1 MNIEEFHNIF
11 KEECKKNDIEYDKE
25 KSEKLYQYMNLILDW
40 NEKINVTAIKEEK
53 EFIVKHF
60 IDSLTISGFLKDS
73 DRILDIGT
81 GAGFPGIPLKIYF
94 PMIKASLIDSVNKKI
109 IVLEDVIE
117 KLNLDKIEVLHVRA
131 EELAKDSDYREG
143 FDVVTTRAVSNLA
156 TISEYMLPFVKI
168 GGKAICMKGP
178 NIEHEMED
186 AEKAI
191 NLLGGK
197 IEDVKKLNIN
207 GEFERNIIIIK
218 KVKHTDKKYPRGQG
232 KPAKEPIK

>member
-11 KEECKKNDIEYDKE
+11 KEECKKNHIEYDKE

-60 IDSLTISGFLKDS
+60 IDSLTISGFLKNS

-117 KLNLDKIEVLHVRA
+117 KLNLDKIEALHVRA

-168 GGKAICMKGP
+168 GGKAIC
-178 NIEHEMED
+178 
-186 AEKAI
+186 
-191 NLLGGK
+191 K
-197 IEDVKKLNIN
+197 I
-207 GEFERNIIIIK
+207 GRASCRER
-218 KVKHTDKKYPRGQG
+218 V
-232 KPAKEPIK
+232 